1 MRFDNEEVKNDMNKY
16 FYKSELEYML
26 LVCNKR
32 KITLQEFIEKALI
45 TALHEELTKIESEDK

>member
-16 FYKSELEYML
+16 FYKSELEHML

-32 KITLQEFIEKALI
+32 KITLQEFIENAII
-45 TALHEELTKIESEDK
+45 TTLHEELTKIEPED